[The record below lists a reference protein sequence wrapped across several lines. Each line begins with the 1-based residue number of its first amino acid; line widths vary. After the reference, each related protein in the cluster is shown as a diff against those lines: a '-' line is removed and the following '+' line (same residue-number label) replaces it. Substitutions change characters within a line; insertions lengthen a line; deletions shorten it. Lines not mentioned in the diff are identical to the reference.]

1 MERLGS
7 LVMGRFQRVLLAAAS
22 AAALA
27 AGQASAQTAQPDG
40 RTVYEAAWFARFAPS
55 TAWDMASQVPGFTV
69 ENGET
74 VRGFAGAAGNVVIN
88 GARPSA
94 KAESLESILRR
105 IPAAQVVRLE
115 IVPGQVVGGEYRA
128 RAQVLNVVLAGELD
142 GLSGSYDASLGYV
155 YTGRITPS
163 GGVSVLRRK
172 GATSLSLAAR
182 YDAERTPDEGFD
194 TYLALPSRTLVEKRD
209 KHNDYHREE
218 SSLAANW
225 AWEPGAGT
233 AAHLNGRAWTWTN
246 PLHHRSEVS
255 DLSGPLRHD
264 TIEQDPDR
272 KGFEL
277 GGDWSRPLFDGTAK
291 LVGLARREQIET
303 TEVYFSET
311 PAGAPIGGLAQN
323 TEAMAGE
330 TVGRATWSRDGVL
343 GWSIETGGEVAF
355 NSLDSDVDLSTIDA
369 GGVHT
374 PVPLPASDVLVQEL
388 RGEAFVSGGR
398 RLAPTITVDWGVAV
412 ETSTLKVSGDTTA
425 ERSLT
430 FVKPRASVEWRPDDA
445 WRLRLAAGRTV
456 AQLDFDDFVSGAEIA
471 NDRPD
476 GGNAN
481 LEPERTWRLSGE
493 VERRVLGDGKLRL
506 TLNSD
511 WVQMVQDRIR
521 TPDGLDAPGN
531 LGDGRRISLEA
542 VAGLPLDRFR
552 VKGGRFN
559 LRWIWQDSN
568 VTDPYTGRGRWFSSE
583 YPWIVTADFRQD
595 IRSKNLAWGVAYAAE
610 GQMPQF
616 RMNEIDM
623 WNPDDNFF
631 KAYVEARP
639 DSRTTV
645 TFTAGNLL
653 DRALKRDRLFYFP
666 DRSNPVPAAAENRWR
681 RQGVTFVVQVK
692 RTFG

>member
-1 MERLGS
+1 
-7 LVMGRFQRVLLAAAS
+7 MGRFQRVLLAAVS
-22 AAALA
+22 AAALV
-27 AGQASAQTAQPDG
+27 AGSAQAQTAQADG
-40 RTVYEAAWFARFAPS
+40 RTVYAAAWFSRFAPAS
-55 TAWDMASQVPGFTV
+55 AWDMASQVPGFTV

-88 GARPSA
+88 GARPIA
-94 KAESLESILRR
+94 KAETLESILRR

-115 IVPGQVVGGEYRA
+115 VVPGQLIGGEYRA

-142 GLSGSYDASLGYV
+142 GLSGAYDASLGWV
-155 YTGRITPS
+155 FTDRITPS
-163 GGVSVLRRK
+163 AGFSVLRRK
-172 GATSLSLAAR
+172 GATSLSLAVR
-182 YDAERTPDEGFD
+182 HDAERTPDEGFD
-194 TYLALPSRTLVEKRD
+194 TYRDLPSGALVERRE
-209 KHNDYHREE
+209 KHNDYYREE
-218 SSLAANW
+218 NTAAANW

-233 AAHLNGRAWTWTN
+233 AAHLNGRVWTWTN
-246 PLHHRSEVS
+246 PLHHSSDVF

-277 GGDWSRPLFDGTAK
+277 GGDWSRPLLGGTAK
-291 LVGLARREQIET
+291 LVGLARREQVET
-303 TEVYFSET
+303 TEVYFSRT
-311 PAGAPIGGLAQN
+311 PAGASIGGIAQN
-323 TEAMAGE
+323 TEALGGE
-330 TVGRATWSRDGVL
+330 TVGRATWARDGVM
-343 GWSIETGGEVAF
+343 GWSIETGAEVAF
-355 NSLDSDVDLSTIDA
+355 NSLDSDVDLDSIDA
-369 GGVHT
+369 GGVRT
-374 PVPLPASDVLVQEL
+374 PVPLPSSDVLVEEL

-398 RLAPTITVDWGVAV
+398 RLTPTVTVDWGVAV
-412 ETSTLKVSGDTTA
+412 ETSTLTVSGDTSA
-425 ERSLT
+425 ERRLT

-445 WRLRLAAGRTV
+445 WRFRLALGRSV

-471 NDRPD
+471 NGRPD

-481 LEPERTWRLSGE
+481 LEPERTWRLTGE

-506 TLNSD
+506 SLNSD

-531 LGDGRRISLEA
+531 LGDGRRLWIEA
-542 VAGLPLDRFR
+542 VAGLPLDRLWI
-552 VKGGRFN
+552 KGGRFN
-559 LRWIWQDSN
+559 LRWIWQESD
-568 VTDPYTGRGRWFSSE
+568 VVDPYTGRGRWFSSE
-583 YPWIVTADFRQD
+583 YPWTVAADFRQD
-595 IRSKNLAWGVAYAAE
+595 IRSKNLAWGVTYAAE

-639 DSRTTV
+639 DPRTTV

-653 DRALKRDRLFYFP
+653 DRRLKRDRLFYFP

-681 RQGVTFVVQVK
+681 RQGVTFLVQVK